1 MDNKTND
8 IDIVVL
14 KFADSAIPIFKE
26 VRNKDYI
33 LYCEKND
40 YPEYLTYLY
49 NKSAK
54 HNAIINGKCNYIIGG
69 GFEGK
74 ENEGAVNRNGET
86 MYDIW
91 VKSVKDIEIYGGFR
105 WIMIW
110 SLGGTLAEI
119 YHDDFYKFRK
129 GKNGGYFWKGN
140 WSDSREEAT
149 VYPDFDDTNRAG
161 VQVFAYNEYRPG
173 CDHYPLPGYV
183 GCNNYIDV
191 DIEISKFHLSAIRN
205 GLMPSK
211 MIQFYTGEPA
221 DEKKAEIERRL
232 TKKFAGSEKAGSY
245 FLVFNTS
252 KDKTVEITDLSATEL
267 DKQFDI
273 LNKTCQQ
280 EIFTGHQVTSPMLF
294 GIKTEGQLGGT
305 NELKI
310 AYEIFINTYAK
321 PKQSNIEKITNYFCE
336 LMGRGNDWK
345 ISQLDP
351 VGIIIDIKDVIQQI
365 PKEFIYDKLGIPAEY
380 REPVAPV
387 QQPGMPG
394 AIPTEQAAVNDNL
407 KNLTGKQHQQL
418 MRVIRQYTRGKMTKE
433 AATVLLRTSLG
444 LSDEDIEMLL
454 GEQDPAE
461 FSAQPNEDDVIEL
474 FSACGDLKRDF
485 QIIKSKRVNFSLQ
498 DAAEDE
504 LHFKQLDIT
513 QTEANI
519 LDLIQ
524 KDKRIT
530 AEVIA
535 ITIDSDKHYVEGKIK
550 SLEKRGLIVSIDTIV
565 GSDVVTER
573 SLPTPLGDIKPPD
586 LTAETTEILIKYSYE
601 GPRDDKNRKFCR
613 KLLDLDRLYSR
624 SEIERISERLG
635 YSVWDRR
642 GGWWGDSPT
651 CRHNWTSNIIVKK
664 KRR

>member
-1 MDNKTND
+1 
-8 IDIVVL
+8 
-14 KFADSAIPIFKE
+14 
-26 VRNKDYI
+26 
-33 LYCEKND
+33 
-40 YPEYLTYLY
+40 
-49 NKSAK
+49 
-54 HNAIINGKCNYIIGG
+54 
-69 GFEGK
+69 
-74 ENEGAVNRNGET
+74 
-86 MYDIW
+86 
-91 VKSVKDIEIYGGFR
+91 
-105 WIMIW
+105 
-110 SLGGTLAEI
+110 
-119 YHDDFYKFRK
+119 
-129 GKNGGYFWKGN
+129 
-140 WSDSREEAT
+140 
-149 VYPDFDDTNRAG
+149 
-161 VQVFAYNEYRPG
+161 
-173 CDHYPLPGYV
+173 
-183 GCNNYIDV
+183 
-191 DIEISKFHLSAIRN
+191 
-205 GLMPSK
+205 
-211 MIQFYTGEPA
+211 
-221 DEKKAEIERRL
+221 
-232 TKKFAGSEKAGSY
+232 
-245 FLVFNTS
+245 
-252 KDKTVEITDLSATEL
+252 
-267 DKQFDI
+267 
-273 LNKTCQQ
+273 
-280 EIFTGHQVTSPMLF
+280 
-294 GIKTEGQLGGT
+294 
-305 NELKI
+305 
-310 AYEIFINTYAK
+310 
-321 PKQSNIEKITNYFCE
+321 
-336 LMGRGNDWK
+336 
-345 ISQLDP
+345 
-351 VGIIIDIKDVIQQI
+351 
-365 PKEFIYDKLGIPAEY
+365 
-380 REPVAPV
+380 
-387 QQPGMPG
+387 
-394 AIPTEQAAVNDNL
+394 
-407 KNLTGKQHQQL
+407 